1 VLIGLV
7 ILIIIGA
14 GCTEETTKNGKGEIE
29 IKEEPTRTSTP
40 RTKAPVTKAP
50 SVTEQPV
57 TSSPQA
63 TGSPEP
69 PSTTP
74 ESVPLTPPLASE
86 PPEMTSEPTVTDLP
100 TTTQPPSATDLPEVT
115 TEPPTTTS
123 PPTTTQPPTSSPTPT
138 PPPTT
143 PPPLG
148 KVEFEYAIIDDWD
161 GDNKIDGIETVI
173 YPYNILGGDARVDGT
188 IEFALY
194 YQKTEIDPVTNATTE
209 TTVKLQEWEE
219 TITKDEG
226 GAVGIFRRLE
236 FSSSTIDTV
245 LEEDF
250 FLGELRA
257 KLISSDGTFEATIDV

>member
-1 VLIGLV
+1 
-7 ILIIIGA
+7 
-14 GCTEETTKNGKGEIE
+14 
-29 IKEEPTRTSTP
+29 
-40 RTKAPVTKAP
+40 
-50 SVTEQPV
+50 
-57 TSSPQA
+57 
-63 TGSPEP
+63 
-69 PSTTP
+69 
-74 ESVPLTPPLASE
+74 
-86 PPEMTSEPTVTDLP
+86 
-100 TTTQPPSATDLPEVT
+100 VT

-173 YPYNILGGDARVDGT
+173 YPY
-188 IEFALY
+188 FALY